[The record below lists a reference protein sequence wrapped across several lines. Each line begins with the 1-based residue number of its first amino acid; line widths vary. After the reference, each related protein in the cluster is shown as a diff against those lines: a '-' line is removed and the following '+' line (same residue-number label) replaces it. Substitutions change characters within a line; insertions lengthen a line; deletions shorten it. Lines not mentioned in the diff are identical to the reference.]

1 MLPANNVDSTIKYFT
16 ALCIDHSCAILARI
30 FWVLAW
36 DRKISR
42 YLGIVLRLSL
52 NFIILGIGIEIE
64 IEFWILQYWYW
75 YWYLVLMFLILILS
89 LILKFLSLVSII
101 GIVSFHKLI
110 KLCNQAVNNKSQGR
124 KHKAFLLD
132 DFSPQILQFF
142 PKNQEIMPIC

>member
-1 MLPANNVDSTIKYFT
+1 MSCLHIARGLFDQAGLKMSSVSLFWRDFKVVQICCHKW
-16 ALCIDHSCAILARI
+16 LKHSCAILARI

-36 DRKISR
+36 DLKISR

-75 YWYLVLMFLILILS
+75 YWYLVLMFLILILR
-89 LILKFLSLVSII
+89 LRLKFLSPVSII

-110 KLCNQAVNNKSQGR
+110 KLCNQAVNS
-124 KHKAFLLD
+124 
-132 DFSPQILQFF
+132 
-142 PKNQEIMPIC
+142 